1 MIAAL
6 AVVGGVVILLTIV
19 HWFVEA
25 VRDGAAFE
33 ERLRQAEQKAEAD
46 RKMVEEML
54 KERTVEDTARDLDAG
69 EF

>member
-1 MIAAL
+1 MTATL
-6 AVVGGVVILLTIV
+6 AVIGGVIMALTIL

-46 RKMVEEML
+46 RKMAEEML
-54 KERTVEDTARDLDAG
+54 KERTVEDVVRDLDAG

>member
-6 AVVGGVVILLTIV
+6 AIVGGVIMALTIL
-19 HWFVEA
+19 HWFIEA
-25 VRDGAAFE
+25 VRDSGAFE

-46 RKMVEEML
+46 RKMAEEML